1 MVDVTVVE
9 ASDREVVVKLADGR
23 LGVIP
28 KSEFSEGGGLSGGTV
43 LKAAVLSRQDS
54 SGRVMLSHSWAVR
67 QLGWE
72 AVRAA
77 HESKT
82 PMTGRVVKPVKGGF
96 VVDLGVRAFLP
107 SSMVD
112 EAPLEDSASLV
123 GSEIAVMVTE
133 CEEAADRLVV
143 SRRDALRRERR
154 VIERAAFDRL
164 AKGQR
169 RTGRVVGFA
178 EFGLMVEVEGARGLV
193 HRSELS
199 WMSSPSP
206 TAFAKLGDEFEVLV
220 LDVNKSKRRIGLSIR
235 QCVPNPLDAIEVG
248 AVYQGTVSKI
258 VDYGVFVVLEDSGLT
273 GLVHLSQL
281 TEMAGYRP
289 EQLVTRGDSLVVK
302 VLSIDPKKHRVSL
315 SVTQAMLL

>member
-1 MVDVTVVE
+1 
-9 ASDREVVVKLADGR
+9 
-23 LGVIP
+23 
-28 KSEFSEGGGLSGGTV
+28 
-43 LKAAVLSRQDS
+43 
-54 SGRVMLSHSWAVR
+54 
-67 QLGWE
+67 
-72 AVRAA
+72 
-77 HESKT
+77 
-82 PMTGRVVKPVKGGF
+82 
-96 VVDLGVRAFLP
+96 
-107 SSMVD
+107 
-112 EAPLEDSASLV
+112 
-123 GSEIAVMVTE
+123 
-133 CEEAADRLVV
+133 
-143 SRRDALRRERR
+143 
-154 VIERAAFDRL
+154 
-164 AKGQR
+164 
-169 RTGRVVGFA
+169 
-178 EFGLMVEVEGARGLV
+178 MVEVEGARGLV